1 MSEPV
6 AAATSEGRGPR
17 RDRVRGPR
25 GDRVRGPRGDRE
37 VGIAAAV
44 GAYVLWG
51 MFPIF
56 FGLLAPAAPVE
67 ILAQRMLWTLV
78 VMFAVAAVVGRLS
91 RLRTLT
97 LRSALMVVAAAAA
110 ISINWGV
117 YIYGVTSGRVV
128 EAALGYFVNP
138 LVSVLLGMLVLRERI
153 NRWQAVA
160 LGFGALAV
168 VILTIDYGRPPW
180 IALVLA
186 LSFGAYGLIK
196 KTIPLDPVTSL
207 TAEGIVTA
215 PFAIGYLVWLT
226 VAGTSTFLGHG
237 AGHTALLISAGVVTA
252 VPLLLFG
259 AAAQRVPLVTLGII
273 QYLNPGLQMM
283 WGVVVLHEAMPAS
296 RWAGF
301 ALIWLA
307 LAVFTADAVR
317 RVRRGRRE
325 GELTDA
331 ARGVAAD

>member
-237 AGHTALLISAGVVTA
+237 AGRTALLISAGVVTA

-317 RVRRGRRE
+317 RVRRVRR
-325 GELTDA
+325 DA
-331 ARGVAAD
+331 AAPVG

>member
-1 MSEPV
+1 MSE
-6 AAATSEGRGPR
+6 AAAGVGRSD
-17 RDRVRGPR
+17 RD
-25 GDRVRGPRGDRE
+25 
-37 VGIAAAV
+37 VGVAAAV
-44 GAYVLWG
+44 GAYALWG

-56 FGLLAPAAPVE
+56 FGLLAPAGPVE

-78 VMFAVAAVVGRLS
+78 VMLGVAAVVGRLS

-97 LRSALMVVAAAAA
+97 LRAALMVVAAAAA
-110 ISINWGV
+110 ISVNWGV

-138 LVSVLLGMLVLRERI
+138 LVSVLLGMVVLRERI

-168 VILTIDYGRPPW
+168 VVLTVDYGRPPW

-186 LSFGAYGLIK
+186 LSFGGYGLIK

-215 PFAIGYLVWLT
+215 PFALGYLAWL
-226 VAGTSTFLGHG
+226 AASGASTFVGHG
-237 AGHTALLISAGVVTA
+237 IVHTLLLMSAGAVTA

-273 QYLNPGLQMM
+273 QYLNPALQMT
-283 WGVVVLHEAMPAS
+283 WGVAVLHEDMPGS

-301 ALIWLA
+301 VLIWLA
-307 LAVFTADAVR
+307 LVVFTVDAVR
-317 RVRRGRRE
+317 RVRRSRRQV
-325 GELTDA
+325 GDRPALGLST
-331 ARGVAAD
+331 